1 MKIDKIK
8 NNENIIEA
16 LYKIMND
23 YIEGYGEDRH
33 PLPEFYAIEDA
44 IKDVERMNKIRILLA
59 MDNKQHNRTIKLSEL
74 KEVIEL

>member
-1 MKIDKIK
+1 MRTFKLKIDKIK

-23 YIEGYGEDRH
+23 
-33 PLPEFYAIEDA
+33 
-44 IKDVERMNKIRILLA
+44 ERMNKIRILLA

-74 KEVIEL
+74 KEVIE